1 MWKPAFVLAG
11 HSAPIYACTS
21 DSDWIYSTA
30 GDRFVARWDIHTG
43 QQDGFTV
50 RLEQPA
56 YALLKL
62 VKHSILLIGTTNG
75 TLTAIDTVSKQLL
88 WEKNFGGK
96 AIFSLVDLV
105 DSELIAIGDEQ
116 GNLWISSYSGTLI
129 GQFHLNCGKIRQLN
143 YSERTLFA
151 ACQDGT
157 VRQFELPTFNE
168 VFSQKTHE
176 GGANASLHF
185 PNEHGVWTSGRDGH
199 MKYWDLLTYQLAHSI
214 PAHYQTIYGIIHLT
228 QFQEL
233 VSVSMDKTIKIWDVE
248 SMKVKQ
254 RIEFKN
260 GGHNRSVNGCVMIG
274 EERFLTFGDDKR
286 VVVWGKGV
294 TTNCFLSD

>member
-1 MWKPAFVLAG
+1 MWKPALVLAG

-30 GDRFVARWDIHTG
+30 GDRFVARWDIRTG
-43 QQDGFTV
+43 KQDGFTV

-56 YALLKL
+56 YALLRL
-62 VKHSILLIGTTNG
+62 ENNSVLIIGTTNG
-75 TLTAIDTVSKQLL
+75 TITAIDTVSKQLL

-105 DSELIAIGDEQ
+105 ESGHIAIGDDQ
-116 GNLWISSYSGTLI
+116 GSLWISGYDGILI
-129 GQFHLNCGKIRQLN
+129 GQFTLNCGKIRQLN
-143 YSERTLFA
+143 YSEGTLFT

-168 VFSQKTHE
+168 IFSQKAHD

-185 PNEHGVWTSGRDGH
+185 PKEHGLWTSGRDGH
-199 MKYWDLLTYQLAHSI
+199 MKYWDLLTNQLVQSI
-214 PAHYQTIYGIIHLT
+214 PAHYQTIYRMIHLT

-233 VSVSMDKTIKIWDVE
+233 VSVSMDKTIKVWDTGT
-248 SMKVKQ
+248 MKVKQ

-260 GGHNRSVNGCVMIG
+260 GGHNRSVNGCALLD
-274 EERFLTFGDDKR
+274 EERFATFGDDKK
-286 VVVWGKGV
+286 VVVWGRE
-294 TTNCFLSD
+294 